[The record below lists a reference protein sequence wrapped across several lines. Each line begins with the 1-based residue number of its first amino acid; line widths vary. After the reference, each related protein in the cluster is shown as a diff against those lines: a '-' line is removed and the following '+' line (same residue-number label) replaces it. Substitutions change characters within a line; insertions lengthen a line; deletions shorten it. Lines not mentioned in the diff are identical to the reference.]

1 MKLNLLA
8 FACFESIKFI
18 SSSKYEKC
26 LWRTTEA
33 RSRLCPRRVFHNVCL
48 IATSWC
54 TVHQIQEKRLFSP
67 HRTRIGRHYEG
78 ILTTKLKRAERRG
91 SQHTVPNGEGK
102 KIQLGLVEWSKKNRA
117 HAITVRV
124 GDIWQLQVKDTWF
137 ALEASKWRG
146 VLCLEAF

>member
-1 MKLNLLA
+1 MPSQSLPQCMPYSNVLMYSA
-8 FACFESIKFI
+8 PD
-18 SSSKYEKC
+18 
-26 LWRTTEA
+26 
-33 RSRLCPRRVFHNVCL
+33 SRK
-48 IATSWC
+48 AT
-54 TVHQIQEKRLFSP
+54 FSP
-67 HRTRIGRHYEG
+67 HRKRIGRHYEG

-137 ALEASKWRG
+137 ALEASK
-146 VLCLEAF
+146 